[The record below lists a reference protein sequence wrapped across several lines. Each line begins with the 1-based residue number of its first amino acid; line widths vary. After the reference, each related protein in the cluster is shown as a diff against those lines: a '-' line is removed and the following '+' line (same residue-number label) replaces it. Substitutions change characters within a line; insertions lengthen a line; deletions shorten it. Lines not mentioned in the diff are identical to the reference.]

1 MKARIIIYALA
12 TLSVAT
18 TIETPVSRAQTKHQ
32 NAIID
37 LWDAGKPA
45 FGVYATTEGQ
55 PLPGQPNP
63 AGQRGGRGQAPA
75 QGQRGGPPNPEQI
88 RQQIAQLQQQLQ
100 QLEAG
105 GGRGQGGRG
114 GRAQRPDLGYTK
126 AVGEAL
132 AKNPLYDFIFLN
144 LEGNF
149 RPEAVKN
156 MSEGLRSSTAA
167 GRKTLVVRIPPI
179 DVSGADK
186 TKTIVK
192 QAFDNGAD
200 AVTIPHVTNMEE
212 AQQAI
217 SSFAAAVGA
226 NNVWSPKNPRGEKLG
241 MIMLEDPGALMKVK
255 EVADLPGFS
264 IIACGI
270 GSMGGAIRSTF
281 GDGAQAMA
289 GQMAEAATMRV
300 LEESKRAKIPNMLT
314 ANPEDVVRRVNQ
326 GFLALLM
333 SGPDADLA
341 IKLGRL
347 AAAR

>member
-1 MKARIIIYALA
+1 MKARSITYTLAALTVALA
-12 TLSVAT
+12 VEAPVSVA
-18 TIETPVSRAQTKHQ
+18 QTRHQ

-37 LWDAGKPA
+37 LWNAGKPA

-114 GRAQRPDLGYTK
+114 GGAQRPDLGYSK

-149 RPEAVKN
+149 TPEAVKN
-156 MSEGLRSSTAA
+156 MSEGLRSAGAS

-200 AVTIPHVTNMEE
+200 AVTIPHVTSLEE

-217 SSFAAAVGA
+217 SFFSAAVGT
-226 NNVWSPKNPRGEKLG
+226 NNIWSPKNPGGEKLG

-281 GDGAQAMA
+281 GDGSQAMA
-289 GQMAEAATMRV
+289 GQMAEAATLKV
-300 LEESKRAKIPNMLT
+300 LEESKRVKIPNMLT

-347 AAAR
+347 AASR